1 MFEIFVLIL
10 FCWLFI
16 RSLRLAF
23 RVTWGLAKITAVLL
37 LALALPMLVA
47 FLLMAGGI
55 LLLLPVLLIGTAFS
69 VLRTCNV
76 PVLWDHIGVIFIP
89 SQRKEGILMY
99 VWTVLA
105 VILYIPLMALAM
117 LTKRYLQ

>member
-1 MFEIFVLIL
+1 MFELFVLIL

-23 RVTWGLAKITAVLL
+23 QVTWGLAKITAVLL

-69 VLRTCNV
+69 ILRTC
-76 PVLWDHIGVIFIP
+76 L
-89 SQRKEGILMY
+89 
-99 VWTVLA
+99 
-105 VILYIPLMALAM
+105 
-117 LTKRYLQ
+117 